1 MIRKLRL
8 KFICV
13 NMLIVTL
20 MLTAIFGMVYHLTR
34 QGLETQSEA
43 MLQSVAS
50 DAFHPN
56 RPGRSA
62 AGGPPPLFRV
72 GVGWKRRSH
81 RLRRRILST

>member
-43 MLQSVAS
+43 MPAKRSVGCLSPQS
-50 DAFHPN
+50 P
-56 RPGRSA
+56 RQSA
-62 AGGPPPLFRV
+62 AGGPPPLFRF

-81 RLRRRILST
+81 RLRRRIL

>member
-43 MLQSVAS
+43 DRKSV
-50 DAFHPN
+50 
-56 RPGRSA
+56 
-62 AGGPPPLFRV
+62 V
-72 GVGWKRRSH
+72 
-81 RLRRRILST
+81 

>member
-34 QGLETQSEA
+34 
-43 MLQSVAS
+43 
-50 DAFHPN
+50 
-56 RPGRSA
+56 
-62 AGGPPPLFRV
+62 
-72 GVGWKRRSH
+72 
-81 RLRRRILST
+81 